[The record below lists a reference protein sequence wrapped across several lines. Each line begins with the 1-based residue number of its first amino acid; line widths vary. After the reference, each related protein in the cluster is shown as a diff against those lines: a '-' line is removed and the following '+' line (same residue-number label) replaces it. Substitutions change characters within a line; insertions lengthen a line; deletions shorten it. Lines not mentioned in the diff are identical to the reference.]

1 MKSVTVAAAIALAW
15 AGAFAAQ
22 TAVAQSA
29 AKSRANT
36 KLSTSLL
43 ALQRAQ
49 SNQTAARSARAETHL
64 RRTPFMLRT
73 NGGYIDVSAFGANPA
88 ALRTQLESKGMVNA
102 KVHDYT
108 VSGKVPV
115 AALADMASTPGLQFM
130 KRSLRTTHAG
140 IVTSQGDKSLRANIA
155 RQQFDVTGKGV
166 RVGVLSDSFD
176 CAPGAFADNQRFS
189 RAKDDVRTDDL
200 PGGIHVLEDLS
211 DELSADCT
219 DEGRAMMQIVHDVAP
234 GAKLSFHT
242 AFVSEPDFA
251 QGILDLA
258 KDGSDVIVDDV
269 VYFDE
274 PMFENGIVAD
284 AVNHVVS
291 QGVAYF
297 SSAGNEERLAYFAP
311 FRAKKDR
318 DGIVR
323 HDFNDGRK
331 SDTLQHVTVPS
342 GGDTVISFNWDEP
355 SLSANGVRGS
365 RSDMDVVFYNMDGTE
380 VEDCD
385 AATDETLY
393 CQFAGISFNT
403 GGDAVELA
411 EILNVGDD
419 PVEVQVALELSSGPA
434 PNLVKYDWFDF
445 GEPLIIDEY
454 DTRSST
460 VFGHANAQGAE
471 AVGGAWWFDTAAFG
485 AANHPQCGKA
495 CVNSYSSA
503 GGTPILFDDRG
514 RRMLLPFLGFKP
526 GVTGPDDGNTTFF
539 FFNQTTPAPGEP
551 DDFPNFFGTSAA
563 APHVAA
569 VAALMLEK
577 RKGLRPAEI
586 YTVLRATAED
596 IRLRA
601 LDTRDPKAT
610 EPIANSRGFDFDSG
624 FGLVNAQAALKAIS
638 GH

>member
-1 MKSVTVAAAIALAW
+1 MRSVTVAAAIALACVSVLSVPP
-15 AGAFAAQ
+15 AAAQ
-22 TAVAQSA
+22 AR
-29 AKSRANT
+29 AKS

-43 ALQRAQ
+43 ALQRSQAKQ
-49 SNQTAARSARAETHL
+49 SAARSARQGTA

-73 NGGYIDVSAFGANPA
+73 SGGYVEVSAFGADLA
-88 ALRTQLESKGMVNA
+88 ALRTQLESKGMLDA
-102 KVHDYT
+102 KVHDYSVT
-108 VSGKVPV
+108 GKVPL
-115 AALADMASTPGLQFM
+115 AAIADMANTPGLQFM

-140 IVTSQGDKSLRANIA
+140 IVTSQGDKSMRANIA

-176 CAPGAFADNQRFS
+176 CAPGPFAEGQRFS

-200 PGGIHVLEDLS
+200 PPGIHVLEDLS
-211 DELSADCT
+211 DELSDDCA

-234 GAKLSFHT
+234 GAKMSFHT
-242 AFVSEPDFA
+242 AFVSEQDFA
-251 QGILDLA
+251 DGIIDLA
-258 KDGSDVIVDDV
+258 KDGADVIVDDV

-284 AVNHVVS
+284 SVNRVVS
-291 QGVAYF
+291 QGIAYF
-297 SSAGNEERLAYFAP
+297 SSAGNEERLSYESAFRPHKDKDGVVRQDFA
-311 FRAKKDR
+311 
-318 DGIVR
+318 
-323 HDFNDGRK
+323 NGRGV
-331 SDTLQHVTVPS
+331 DTLQHVTIPS
-342 GGDTVISFNWDEP
+342 QGDTVIALDWDEP

-365 RSDMDVVFYNMDGTE
+365 RSNVDLVFYNMDGTP
-380 VEDCD
+380 VQDCD
-385 AATDETLY
+385 TAPDDATF
-393 CQFAGISFNT
+393 CQFAGISDNV
-403 GGDAVELA
+403 GADAVELA
-411 EILNVGDD
+411 EIINVGDN
-419 PVEVQVALELSSGPA
+419 PLEVQVGIELIEGPA
-434 PNLVKYDWFDF
+434 PNVVKYDWFDF
-445 GEPLIIDEY
+445 GEPYIVDEF
-454 DTRSST
+454 DTRSNT

-485 AANHPQCGKA
+485 AANHPQCNKA

-503 GGTPILFDDRG
+503 GGTPILFDERG
-514 RRMLLPFLGFKP
+514 RRLSNPFLGFKP
-526 GVTGPDDGNTTFF
+526 GVTGPDGGNTTFF

-577 RKGLRPAEI
+577 RKGLQPREI

-596 IRLRA
+596 IRLRS
-601 LDTRDPKAT
+601 LDTRDPTAT
-610 EPIANSRGFDFDSG
+610 VPIPNSKGFDFDSG